1 MYDVFKGYLA
11 RPTWHTGHPTDDQ
24 VFYAA
29 LATVVQEPLFNADDM
44 GDHFR
49 AQKNVDLTDPSQQAF
64 IQAVDD
70 RVAQAHAVREFLDY
84 NSIVI

>member
-1 MYDVFKGYLA
+1 
-11 RPTWHTGHPTDDQ
+11 
-24 VFYAA
+24 
-29 LATVVQEPLFNADDM
+29 LFNADDM
-44 GDHFR
+44 GDEFR
-49 AQKNVDLTDPSQQAF
+49 TQKNIDRTDPSQQAF